1 MNDYRMNSDY
11 AFLVLVGSGWKG
23 GLNTPAPGG
32 SAELQHQPAAKAAT
46 AWEPAMG
53 HIANKANNNTT
64 NNDNKYSNN
73 NDNNNNN
80 TTATT
85 TTTTTTSAQQHQ
97 QTMTTATTTT
107 STSAQQHRQYKLRQQ
122 PPLLQNNRNNI
133 NRTSNGNNYRSNII
147 SACASLKSPTSGTH
161 PFSTAIYIHY
171 AHVAVNFVVGIW
183 RHCMRVELD
192 MAAEPTF
199 SDS

>member
-64 NNDNKYSNN
+64 NNGNKYSNN
-73 NDNNNNN
+73 NDDNNNN

-85 TTTTTTSAQQHQ
+85 TTTTTTS
-97 QTMTTATTTT
+97 T
-107 STSAQQHRQYKLRQQ
+107 QQHRQYKLRQQ

>member
-64 NNDNKYSNN
+64 NNVNKYSNN
-73 NDNNNNN
+73 NDNNNNDN
-80 TTATT
+80 NDYYNNISTTTSTNNDDSNYYGINVCAATSTIQATATT
-85 TTTTTTSAQQHQ
+85 TA
-97 QTMTTATTTT
+97 AT
-107 STSAQQHRQYKLRQQ
+107 KQ
-122 PPLLQNNRNNI
+122 P
-133 NRTSNGNNYRSNII
+133 
-147 SACASLKSPTSGTH
+147 
-161 PFSTAIYIHY
+161 
-171 AHVAVNFVVGIW
+171 
-183 RHCMRVELD
+183 
-192 MAAEPTF
+192 
-199 SDS
+199 